1 MNRLIASIRQIWLL
15 TYPFFTSKDPTTL
28 DVWLLGRLRVQVRW
42 VALTF
47 LAVVIGAEFAK
58 VAINVRLSYFSRDWF
73 NAIQD
78 KNEAEFWRQLFMVFS
93 FWAVIYVTVAIYQ
106 YAIRSYLTIRWRSWM
121 TQHYIGAWLG
131 EHSHYRMQLEGR
143 NRTDNPDQRIQE
155 DVQNFTQTTFILF
168 LGILSSVST
177 LFSFAFV
184 LWSLSADFTLPFTE
198 IRIPGF
204 LLWGALLYAVIGTWL
219 THVVGRPL
227 IRLNFE
233 QQRYEA
239 DFRFSLARIR
249 EYGEQIALL
258 RGEPSEADQLRGRF
272 GNVIGNFLQI
282 VSRTKKLTALTAGYS
297 QVSNVIPYVLVA
309 PYYFG
314 GKIALGGMTQTA
326 SAFGQVQSSLSFFV
340 DAYSTLAEYKSVVD
354 RLTSFDASVH
364 HVRDAQRHER
374 HVRLQQG
381 AGRDME
387 LSDLMVGL
395 PNGQMLVQV
404 DHLTLRQGNS
414 VLLTGPSGTGK
425 STLFRAISGIWP
437 FGDGRVV
444 LPQGQS
450 MMLLPQRP
458 YLPMGTLREAVSY
471 PSQRD
476 AYSDATIAE
485 ALRAAKLPQIADK
498 LDEERAWGQT
508 LSLGEQQRLAVARAL
523 LAKPD
528 WLFLDEATAALDEAT
543 EAEIYQILKEKLP
556 HTTLVSIGH
565 RSTLAAF
572 HDRRLDLRRAEDG
585 LSTPVDMMQPQ
596 PAE

>member
-1 MNRLIASIRQIWLL
+1 MNRLIASIRQIWRL
-15 TYPFFTSKDPTTL
+15 TYPFFAAKDETTV

-42 VALTF
+42 LALTF
-47 LAVVIGAEFAK
+47 LLVVVGAEFAK

-78 KNEAEFWRQLFMVFS
+78 KNEAEFWRQLLMVFS

-121 TQHYIGAWLG
+121 TEHYIGAWLG

-143 NRTDNPDQRIQE
+143 NKTDNPDQRIQE

-184 LWSLSADFTLPFTE
+184 LWNLSVDFTLPWTE
-198 IRIPGF
+198 IRVPGF
-204 LLWGALLYAVIGTWL
+204 LLWGALLYAIIGTWL
-219 THVVGRPL
+219 THLVGQPL

-258 RGEPSEADQLRGRF
+258 RGEPSEVEQLRGRF
-272 GNVIGNFLQI
+272 GNVIRNFLQI
-282 VSRTKKLTALTAGYS
+282 VGRTKKLTALTAGYS

-314 GKIALGGMTQTA
+314 GKVALGGMTQTA
-326 SAFGQVQSSLSFFV
+326 SAFSQVQSSLSFFV

-354 RLTSFDASVH
+354 RLTSFDASVA
-364 HVRDAQRHER
+364 HVRDAQRHEQ
-374 HVRLQQG
+374 HVRVQQG

-387 LSDLMVGL
+387 LSDLTVGL
-395 PNGQMLVQV
+395 PNGVKLVNV
-404 DHLTLRQGNS
+404 DNLTLRQGDS
-414 VLLTGPSGTGK
+414 VLLTGPSGAGK
-425 STLFRAISGIWP
+425 STLFRAMSGIWP
-437 FGDGRVV
+437 FGKGRVTM
-444 LPQGQS
+444 PQGQS
-450 MMLLPQRP
+450 MMLLPQLP
-458 YLPMGTLREAVSY
+458 YIPMGTLRSAVAY
-471 PSQRD
+471 PSKNGHYDD
-476 AYSDATIAE
+476 AVMAD
-485 ALRAAKLPQIADK
+485 ALRAAMLPELADH

-528 WLFLDEATAALDEAT
+528 WLFLDEATAALDEPT
-543 EAEIYQILKEKLP
+543 EAEIYQVIKEKLP
-556 HTTLVSIGH
+556 QTTVVSIGH
-565 RSTLAAF
+565 RSTLAAY
-572 HDRRLDLRRAEDG
+572 HDRRIDLKKTESG